1 MIALRTLGML
11 LLLAAL
17 AGPRSATALDLQL
30 DPVVQGLSQ
39 PVFLTHAGDDSGRLF
54 IVEQPGRIRVV
65 RNGQLLPAPFLDI
78 SSRVSGQS
86 EQGLL
91 GLAFAPD
98 YAQSG
103 RFFVYYTNAAGGS
116 VLSRFTVSVSDAD
129 RADPASERGLLAFSQ
144 PFANH
149 NGGWIGFGPDGFLYL
164 ASGDGGSG
172 GDPQGNGQNLGTLLG
187 KILRLD
193 VSGDLATAPADN
205 PFRNTAGALPEI
217 WAYGLRN
224 PWRASFDR
232 DDGALWIADVGQQTR
247 EEVNRQ
253 APGEAGNNYG
263 WNRLEGSGC
272 FSGSGCSSAGT
283 VLPVAEYGRSEGCS
297 VTGGYVYRGSAYPD
311 LRGIYLF
318 GDFCSG
324 RVFGL
329 RPSSGDG
336 AGFVRETLAET
347 GLPIASFGEDQA
359 GNVYLVGYHGT
370 VYLLSDGAVQA
381 GPQIDARFTGTWFD
395 PAQSGHGLFV
405 EVLPDN
411 LLVAYWFTFDSA
423 GRQAWFG
430 GAGTI
435 EGNQVR
441 MDAVRAEGGRFIPQ
455 FNPAEVS
462 YPVIGQLTLRFES
475 CRVGRIDFDLG
486 SEFGS
491 GSMLLERLTEPLGNA
506 CSDDLGAKASRRVGD
521 D

>member
-1 MIALRTLGML
+1 MRATRF
-11 LLLAAL
+11 LLAAL
-17 AGPRSATALDLQL
+17 LAALLATATPAAAIDLQL
-30 DPVVQGLSQ
+30 NPVAQGLSQ
-39 PVFLTHAGDDSGRLF
+39 PIFVTHAGDGSDRLF
-54 IVEQPGRIRVV
+54 IAEQFGKIRILRD
-65 RNGQLLPAPFLDI
+65 GQLLADAFLDI
-78 SSRVSGQS
+78 GPLLSGDS

-91 GLAFAPD
+91 GLAFDPD
-98 YAQSG
+98 FASSG
-103 RFFVYYTNAAGGS
+103 RFYVYYTNISGGS
-116 VLSRFTVSVSDAD
+116 VLSRFTVSSTDAD
-129 RADPASERGLLAFSQ
+129 RADPGSERQLLAFSQ

-172 GDPQGNGQNLGTLLG
+172 GDPQGNGQNLSTLLG
-187 KILRLD
+187 KMLRLD
-193 VSGDLATAPADN
+193 VSGELAAAPADN

-232 DDGALWIADVGQQTR
+232 DSGALWIADVGQRTR

-253 APGEAGNNYG
+253 APGVGGNNYG
-263 WNRLEGSGC
+263 WRVLEGSEC
-272 FSGSGCSSAGT
+272 FNGTSCSNAGT

-297 VTGGYVYRGSAYPD
+297 VTGGYVYRGTDYPG

-329 RPSSGDG
+329 REQGSDDSS
-336 AGFVRETLAET
+336 FVRETLAET
-347 GLPIASFGEDQA
+347 GLPISSFGEDER
-359 GNVYLVGYHGT
+359 GNVYLASYNGT
-370 VYLLSDGAVQA
+370 VYLLSDGDVQA
-381 GPQIDARFTGTWFD
+381 GPDIDGRFTGTWFD

-411 LLVAYWFTFDSA
+411 LLVAYWFTFDSE

-435 EGNQVR
+435 EGNEVR
-441 MDAVRAEGGRFIPQ
+441 MDAVRAEGGRFIPD
-455 FNPAEVS
+455 FNPQALS

-475 CRVGRIDFDLG
+475 CRRGRIEFDLG
-486 SEFGS
+486 TGFGT
-491 GSMLLERLTEPLGNA
+491 GSMALERLTEPLGTA
-506 CSDDLGAKASRRVGD
+506 CNDDARAKAARRVGD